1 MNGGRGRSAVDTVV
15 VESGTS
21 SSVGCVLGNRY
32 VEGRSEVQF
41 CVLKIETEI
50 DRAMK
55 YTKLRQSTST
65 SPLHSVNDTT
75 VSVIR

>member
-1 MNGGRGRSAVDTVV
+1 MCTMCAVSLRHATSDTTAVRPVLMNGGRGRSAVDTVV

-41 CVLKIETEI
+41 CVLKI
-50 DRAMK
+50 
-55 YTKLRQSTST
+55 
-65 SPLHSVNDTT
+65 
-75 VSVIR
+75 